1 MWVTYLLLPA
11 AVLAGVVAGVRAGSV
26 WRGLVVGVAVLF
38 LPIALVLMVGFS
50 LLKLGMGQGAS

>member
-1 MWVTYLLLPA
+1 M
-11 AVLAGVVAGVRAGSV
+11 RAGSV